1 MEFKKGQKFR
11 VINAKGLNDSVD
23 YDCDYFTDGQ
33 ILEFNQVNNLYEL
46 IEFEDSEYMLSQDEI
61 EKFLEVVE
69 DSFHYMVVFSITL
82 EGYLMP
88 GIGREFVKVGGSL
101 DTRKSI
107 ENLESKLMEE
117 LGCKS
122 LFITNIIELRG

>member
-46 IEFEDSEYMLSQDEI
+46 VEFEDSEYMLSQDEI

-69 DSFHYMVVFSITL
+69 DSFHYMVTYTYKGVN
-82 EGYLMP
+82 GH
-88 GIGREFVKVGGSL
+88 GVGRCFVKGSREL
-101 DTRKSI
+101 NTRESI
-107 ENLESKLMEE
+107 EELENDITTRNDHKGVL
-117 LGCKS
+117 
-122 LFITNIIELRG
+122 ITNIIELRG

>member
-33 ILEFNQVNNLYEL
+33 ILEFKQVNNLYEL
-46 IEFEDSEYMLSQDEI
+46 VEFEDSEYMLSQDEI

-69 DSFHYMVVFSITL
+69 DSFHYMVAYTYKGVN
-82 EGYLMP
+82 GH
-88 GIGREFVKVGGSL
+88 GVGRCFVKRNKEL
-101 DTRKSI
+101 NTRESI
-107 ENLESKLMEE
+107 EELENDITTRNNHKGVL
-117 LGCKS
+117 
-122 LFITNIIELRG
+122 ITNIIELRG